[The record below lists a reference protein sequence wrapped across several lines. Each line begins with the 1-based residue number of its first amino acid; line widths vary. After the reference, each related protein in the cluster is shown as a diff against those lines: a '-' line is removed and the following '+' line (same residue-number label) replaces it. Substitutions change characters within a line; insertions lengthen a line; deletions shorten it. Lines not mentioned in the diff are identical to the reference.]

1 MIAEDRRFGLATS
14 WGGLHADECSKL
26 QTSTPRG
33 LGGVDQNLGSSG
45 HAAHKTVLHYVY
57 IVSGKEQTTFVG
69 LLSRNLEV
77 VVSRCC
83 DV

>member
-1 MIAEDRRFGLATS
+1 MIAEDRRFGLAIS
-14 WGGLHADECSKL
+14 WGGLHAAECSKL

-33 LGGVDQNLGSSG
+33 LGDVDQNLGSSG
-45 HAAHKTVLHYVY
+45 HAAHQTVLHYVY
-57 IVSGKEQTTFVG
+57 NVSGKETTFVG